1 MNGPRNRKQ
10 IRLTVFENEPEAQL
24 AASRLREEDIAC
36 AVRSLGAGPGL
47 GGGIFNVPHA
57 LYVYEEDVA
66 RACDILEIAPA
77 EVMER
82 QQSANRPLPTMLV
95 VLLIITAGAL
105 LYGIIELLVGN
116 ILN

>member
-24 AASRLREEDIAC
+24 AATRLREEDIAC
-36 AVRSLGAGPGL
+36 AVRPLGAGPGL

-57 LYVYEEDVA
+57 LYVYEDDVGH
-66 RACDILEIAPA
+66 ACDILEIAPA

-82 QQSANRPLPTMLV
+82 QQSANRPLSTTLV

-105 LYGIIELLVGN
+105 LYGIIELLVRR